1 MRPKMRP
8 QGVTRTGNMNATPL
22 RILLVDDHAVTRAG
36 YRAFIERTDDLELV
50 AETGSGERA
59 VRLALEHQPDAVVMD
74 LNLPDIGGI
83 EAIRRL
89 VQRKADA
96 RVLAFSQHEE
106 VVYVAQALQAGAR
119 GYVSKTS
126 PPATLLEAVREVGRG
141 EIFLEP
147 GMAERLTHYGTQS
160 ANPELARLSTREFEI
175 FSLLATGATV
185 SAIARQL
192 ALSPKTVANYTTQIK
207 LRLKVNSLA
216 ELTRLAIRHGVVRA

>member
-1 MRPKMRP
+1 MSA
-8 QGVTRTGNMNATPL
+8 QPL

-36 YRAFIERTDDLELV
+36 YRAFIEGTDDLQLV

-59 VRLALEHQPDAVVMD
+59 VRLALEHLPDAVVMD

-89 VQRKADA
+89 VQRRADV

-106 VVYVAQALQAGAR
+106 VVYVAQ
-119 GYVSKTS
+119 
-126 PPATLLEAVREVGRG
+126 G

-147 GMAERLTHYGTQS
+147 VMAERLTAYGTQNG
-160 ANPELARLSTREFEI
+160 APELGQLSTREFEI

-207 LRLKVNSLA
+207 LRLKINSLA
-216 ELTRLAIRHGVVRA
+216 ELTRMAIRHGVVRA

>member
-1 MRPKMRP
+1 
-8 QGVTRTGNMNATPL
+8 MNARPL

-36 YRAFIERTDDLELV
+36 YRAFIEGTCDLQLV

-89 VQRKADA
+89 VQRQADA
-96 RVLAFSQHEE
+96 RVLAFSQHQE

-119 GYVSKTS
+119 GFVTKTS
-126 PPATLLEAVREVGRG
+126 PPSTLLEAVRLVGRG

-147 GMAERLTHYGTQS
+147 GMAERLTAYGTQTGT
-160 ANPELARLSTREFEI
+160 PELGQLSTREFEI

-192 ALSPKTVANYTTQIK
+192 SLSPKTVANYTTQIK

-216 ELTRLAIRHGVVRA
+216 ELTRMAIRHGVVRA